1 MQGKFDA
8 KLGNAGVSEETRDA
22 LHADLSAAF
31 EAQMSSGTRPNP
43 AAMKE
48 TISDIFAEHG
58 LNAADFMP
66 QQPPRVYGMGG
77 MMGALD
83 AGGSKAESIQAL
95 LKSLQVES
103 DEGSKANLADTN
115 AVLMDMSEQVLSI
128 MLGIDTEV

>member
-1 MQGKFDA
+1 MD
-8 KLGNAGVSEETRDA
+8 
-22 LHADLSAAF
+22 
-31 EAQMSSGTRPNP
+31 
-43 AAMKE
+43 
-48 TISDIFAEHG
+48 
-58 LNAADFMP
+58 
-66 QQPPRVYGMGG
+66 G